1 MMCNAMTKGFFLFF
15 PRATFYFFY
24 HEEVRGSGV
33 STVEASILN

>member
-1 MMCNAMTKGFFLFF
+1 MCNAMTRVFFFFFLELLLL
-15 PRATFYFFY
+15 FY